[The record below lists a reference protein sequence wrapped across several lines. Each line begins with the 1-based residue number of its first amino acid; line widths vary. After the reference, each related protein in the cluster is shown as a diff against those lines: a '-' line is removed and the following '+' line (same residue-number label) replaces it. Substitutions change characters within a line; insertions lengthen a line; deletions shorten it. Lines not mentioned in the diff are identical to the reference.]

1 MRGLVIV
8 GAQWGDEGKGKVVDH
23 YARRAQLVVRYQGG
37 ANAGHTLVVD
47 GRKTVLHLVP
57 SGILHPGTVCAVG
70 PGCVVDP
77 QALIG
82 ELDAL
87 VEAGVA
93 IAPDRFLL
101 SERAHLVLPVH
112 AAVDRAREAA
122 AGRDAIGT
130 TGRGI
135 GPAYE
140 DVVARRGVRF
150 ADLGDP
156 THLRARLEA
165 LLFERNLLLT
175 GLGAPTF
182 EVEPLLEPLAAVHR
196 RLAPF
201 VRDVGRAVADAAAR
215 GDRVLFEGAQ
225 GTLLDVVHGSYPFVT
240 SSATVAANA
249 AIGTG
254 VGPGLLTDVL
264 GITKAYCTR
273 VGAGPF
279 PTELDDAVVER
290 LRAEGREFGATTG
303 RPRRCGWLD
312 LPALRYAA
320 RLNGLTGL
328 ALTKLDVLSGL
339 DEVRVAVAYQW
350 RGRTWDELPAEP
362 AAIGEVTPIYETLPG
377 WAGALGGARSL
388 AALPEAARRYVAF
401 VEEAV
406 GVPVVLVS
414 VGPGREAL
422 FELQD
427 PFGGG

>member
-57 SGILHPGTVCAVG
+57 SGVLYLGTACAVG

-77 QALIG
+77 EALIG

-87 VEAGVA
+87 VAAGVD
-93 IAPDRFLL
+93 IDPTRFLL

-156 THLRARLEA
+156 AHLRARLEA
-165 LLFERNLLLT
+165 LLFERNLLLK
-175 GLGAPTF
+175 GLGGPTF
-182 EVEPLLEPLAAVHR
+182 EIEPLLASLAAVHA

-201 VRDVGRAVADAAAR
+201 VRDVGRAVSEAAAR
-215 GDRVLFEGAQ
+215 GERVLFEGAQ

-249 AIGTG
+249 AIGAG
-254 VGPGLLTDVL
+254 VGPGLLTDVV

-279 PTELDDAVVER
+279 PTELDDAVGDR
-290 LRAEGREFGATTG
+290 LRAEGHEFGATTG

-339 DEVRVAVAYQW
+339 DAVRVAVAYQW

-377 WAGALGGARSL
+377 WAGALGEARSL

-406 GVPVVLVS
+406 GVPVILVS

-427 PFGGG
+427 PFGRG

>member
-23 YARRAQLVVRYQGG
+23 YARRAEMVVRYQGG

-47 GRKTVLHLVP
+47 GHKTVLHLVP
-57 SGILHPGTVCAVG
+57 SGILHPKTVCAVG

-77 QALIG
+77 RALLG

-87 VEAGVA
+87 AAAGVV
-93 IAPDRFLL
+93 IEPERFLL

-112 AAVDRAREAA
+112 AAVDRAREVA

-140 DVVARRGVRF
+140 DVVARRGIRF

-156 THLRARLEA
+156 AHLRGRLEA
-165 LLFERNLLLT
+165 LLFERNLLLA

-182 EVEPLLEPLAAVHR
+182 EVEGLLEALAAVHA

-201 VRDVGRAVADAAAR
+201 VCDVGRAVADAAAR
-215 GDRVLFEGAQ
+215 GAHILFEGAQ

-240 SSATVAANA
+240 SSATVAASA

-254 VGPGLLTDVL
+254 VGPRLLTDVI

-279 PTELDDAVVER
+279 PTELDDAIGER
-290 LRAEGREFGATTG
+290 LRAAGHEFGATTG

-339 DEVRVAVAYQW
+339 EAVRVAVAYQW
-350 RGRTWDELPAEP
+350 RGRTWDELPADP
-362 AAIGEVTPIYETLPG
+362 AAIREVTPIYETLPG
-377 WAGALGGARSL
+377 WVGDLGGARHL
-388 AALPEAARRYVAF
+388 DALPEAARRYVAF

-406 GVPVVLVS
+406 GVPVALVS

-422 FELQD
+422 FELAD
-427 PFGGG
+427 PFAAR